1 MGRFSK
7 IYADDLPSRAI
18 SVYMCLYDHANRD
31 GNCYPSLSTISKE
44 TKLSLRTVQRA
55 VNDLEKAGYIRKEQR
70 FRKNGANSS
79 TLYFLKNP
87 D

>member
-7 IYADDLPSRAI
+7 IYADELPSRAV

-31 GNCYPSLSTISKE
+31 GNCYPSLSAISKE

-55 VNDLEKAGYIRKEQR
+55 VNDLEKSGYIRKEQR

-87 D
+87 G